1 VTAVVGA
8 LHIRPAVDADIT
20 AMAAIE
26 RASFSDPWTHAA
38 IASTLR
44 YDHMRV
50 LVAEERASGGGGVG
64 GEPAGGGDGAGR
76 PLGYVVAMLAGP
88 EAEIADL
95 AVSPDARRRGIARAL
110 IDRLLADLEAEHVA
124 AVFLEVRESNHPA
137 RALYESRAFRAI
149 GRRRGYYRLPVEDA
163 LLLKRELGPT

>member
-1 VTAVVGA
+1 VTAIAGT
-8 LHIRPAVDADIT
+8 LYIRPAVEADVA
-20 AMAAIE
+20 AMVAIE
-26 RASFSDPWTHAA
+26 RASFSDPWTAAA

-50 LVAEERASGGGGVG
+50 LVAEDR
-64 GEPAGGGDGAGR
+64 GELGGDGAGR
-76 PLGYVVAMLAGP
+76 PLGYVVAMIAGP

-95 AVSPDARRRGIARAL
+95 AVSPDARRRGIGRAL
-110 IDRLLADLEAEHVA
+110 IDRLLADLEAEDVV
-124 AVFLEVRESNHPA
+124 AVFLEVRESNHAA
-137 RALYESRAFRAI
+137 RALYESRAFRGI

>member
-1 VTAVVGA
+1 MTAVAGA
-8 LHIRPAVDADIT
+8 LHIRPAVDADIR
-20 AMAAIE
+20 AMVAIE

-50 LVAEERASGGGGVG
+50 LIAEERGGGVG
-64 GEPAGGGDGAGR
+64 EPAGVGDGAGR
-76 PLGYVVAMLAGP
+76 PLGYVVAMVAGP

-95 AVSPDARRRGIARAL
+95 AVSPEARRRGIARAL
-110 IDRLLADLEAEHVA
+110 IDRLLADLEAENVA
-124 AVFLEVRESNHPA
+124 AVFLEVRESNQPA

>member
-1 VTAVVGA
+1 VTAIAGA
-8 LHIRPAVDADIT
+8 LHIRRAVEADVN
-20 AMAAIE
+20 AMVAIE
-26 RASFSDPWTHAA
+26 RASFSDPWTAAA

-50 LVAEERASGGGGVG
+50 LVAEER
-64 GEPAGGGDGAGR
+64 GELGGDGAGR
-76 PLGYVVAMLAGP
+76 PLGYVVAMVAGL

-95 AVSPDARRRGIARAL
+95 AVSPDARRRGIGRAL
-110 IDRLLADLEAEHVA
+110 IDRLLADLEVEGVES
-124 AVFLEVRESNHPA
+124 VFLEVRESNRGA
-137 RALYESRAFRAI
+137 RALYESRAFRGI

>member
-1 VTAVVGA
+1 MTAVAGALRIRRAVEADVTAMV
-8 LHIRPAVDADIT
+8 
-20 AMAAIE
+20 AIE
-26 RASFSDPWTHAA
+26 RASFSDPWTASA

-50 LVAEERASGGGGVG
+50 LVAEER
-64 GEPAGGGDGAGR
+64 GELGGDGAGR
-76 PLGYVVAMLAGP
+76 PLGYVVAMVAGQ

-95 AVSPDARRRGIARAL
+95 AVSPDARRRGIGRAL
-110 IDRLLADLEAEHVA
+110 IDRLLADLEAEGVES
-124 AVFLEVRESNHPA
+124 VFLEVRESNRGA
-137 RALYESRAFRAI
+137 RALYESRAFRGI

>member
-1 VTAVVGA
+1 VTAIAGA
-8 LHIRPAVDADIT
+8 LHIRRAVEADVN
-20 AMAAIE
+20 AMVAIE
-26 RASFSDPWTHAA
+26 RASFSDPWTASA

-50 LVAEERASGGGGVG
+50 LVAEERGEGGL
-64 GEPAGGGDGAGR
+64 GGDGAGR
-76 PLGYVVAMLAGP
+76 PLGYVVAMVAGP

-95 AVSPDARRRGIARAL
+95 AVAPDARRRGIGRAL
-110 IDRLLADLEAEHVA
+110 IDRLLTDLEAEGVES
-124 AVFLEVRESNHPA
+124 VFLEVRESNRGA
-137 RALYESRAFRAI
+137 RALYESRAFRGI